1 MGSHQ
6 AQAGMHKKSVHLL
19 GWAFRLRPL
28 RMMHRDWRGAP
39 EEVQRRSIG
48 SSWLHAEGPRVTS
61 RIARS
66 GMYDMLWV
74 VQHRKQHTCVRCNL
88 RLQVQQEF

>member
-1 MGSHQ
+1 MGCQ
-6 AQAGMHKKSVHLL
+6 AQAGMRTGEGAPAGLGRRLGPSRTVHR
-19 GWAFRLRPL
+19 G
-28 RMMHRDWRGAP
+28 WRGAP

-66 GMYDMLWV
+66 GMYDMLWL
-74 VQHRKQHTCVRCNL
+74 VQHRK
-88 RLQVQQEF
+88 